1 MCPVGILNPPLPGN
15 NIMNLKFNKFDPAVD
30 KKFLIALSGIIWSI
44 VGIALCN
51 LAVGWLSRTT
61 SYNIPLLTAAGIL
74 LSLLIH
80 HFGFLKLVDKNIERI
95 LSKSGKVCIFAFQPW
110 KSYLIILI
118 MVGMGMF
125 LRHSSLPKPYL
136 AVIYIGFGGAMLL
149 SSLRYHRNFFKLMF
163 KS

>member
-1 MCPVGILNPPLPGN
+1 MNP
-15 NIMNLKFNKFDPAVD
+15 KFNKFDPAVD

-51 LAVGWLSRTT
+51 LAVGWLSE
-61 SYNIPLLTAAGIL
+61 AASEKTYMLGAGGIL
-74 LSLLIH
+74 LAMLIH
-80 HFGFLKLVDKNIERI
+80 HFGFLRIVDKNIERI

-110 KSYLIILI
+110 KSYLLILI

-125 LRHSSLPKPYL
+125 LRNSAMPKHYL

-163 KS
+163 RS

>member
-1 MCPVGILNPPLPGN
+1 MHSRFI
-15 NIMNLKFNKFDPAVD
+15 KYDPAVD
-30 KKFLIALSGIIWSI
+30 KKFLIALSGILWSI

-51 LAVGWLSRTT
+51 LAVGWLSETT
-61 SYNIPLLTAAGIL
+61 GWTAALLGASGAV

-80 HFGFLKLVDKNIERI
+80 HFGFLKLVDRNIERI
-95 LSKSGKVCIFAFQPW
+95 LSKNGRVCIFAFQPW

-118 MVGMGMF
+118 MVGMGTF